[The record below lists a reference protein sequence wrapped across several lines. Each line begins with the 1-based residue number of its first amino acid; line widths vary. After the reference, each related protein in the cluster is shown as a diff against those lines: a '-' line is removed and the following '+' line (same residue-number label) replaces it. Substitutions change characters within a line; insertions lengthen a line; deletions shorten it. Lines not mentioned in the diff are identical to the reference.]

1 MASIAVSPSTGAVGS
16 PLVIT
21 GEGFANSTEV
31 TVSVDGESFSSEIV
45 SSANGNF
52 GTDAIADHATGTLT
66 ATGQPSDTETLT
78 IGTRVYTMRT
88 GTGTL
93 LPNEIRIGAS
103 ASATLD
109 NIKAAVN
116 NGAGEGTTYGLG
128 TARHDSVFA
137 GQKTATTIVFF
148 ALVAGT
154 AGNSIATTETL
165 TNNSFGGGTLSGG
178 AAAGAKSLVFTP
190 AHAGTYTVRA
200 TDGTNSATTTV
211 RVFTRS

>member
-1 MASIAVSPSTGAVGS
+1 
-16 PLVIT
+16 
-21 GEGFANSTEV
+21 
-31 TVSVDGESFSSEIV
+31 
-45 SSANGNF
+45 
-52 GTDAIADHATGTLT
+52 
-66 ATGQPSDTETLT
+66 
-78 IGTRVYTMRT
+78 MRT